1 MTALPPAAAARA
13 RRTAVSAALCA
24 GLTAALTAVTG
35 CGEDPDAGT
44 NGVGKLD
51 APAIEEKAKV
61 AADGAQSVRLAGTLV
76 SKGGT
81 YKLNM
86 RLKKTGGSGSV
97 TTKNSAFALLR
108 VGDELYLKADADF
121 WKQAGGTAAEKLD
134 DKYVKVPE
142 DDPTYKQLR
151 GFTEMGTLLDGIL
164 GLHGKLS
171 KGAYDTV
178 DGTRTIKVLGGEGG
192 GGTLD
197 VSLKGTPYPLR
208 LSRAG
213 GAGVLTLADW
223 NKEFVLAAP
232 EKGESVDYGREL
244 PRTR

>member
-13 RRTAVSAALCA
+13 RRTALSAALCA
-24 GLTAALTAVTG
+24 GITAALTAVTG

-51 APAIEEKAKV
+51 APAIEERAKAAV
-61 AADGAQSVRLAGTLV
+61 DGAQSVRLTGTLV

-86 RLKKTGGSGSV
+86 RLKKAGGSGSV
-97 TTKNSAFALLR
+97 TTKNSTFALLR
-108 VGDELYLKADADF
+108 VGDELYLKADRDF
-121 WKQAGGTAAEKLD
+121 WKQAGGTSAEKLD
-134 DKYVKVPE
+134 DKYVRVPE

-151 GFTEMGTLLDGIL
+151 GFTEMATLLDGVL
-164 GLHGKLS
+164 DLHGPLS

-178 DGTRTIKVLGGEGG
+178 GGSRTIKVLGGEGS

-197 VSLKGTPYPLR
+197 VSLKGSPYPLR
-208 LSRAG
+208 FARAG

-223 NKEFVLAAP
+223 NEAFELTAP

-244 PRTR
+244 PRTK